1 VEHAEPTTGPISPE
15 LVLVDPDLGAAA
27 RAALPDHPWPA
38 PVRVEPAPKRG
49 RARRLPVR
57 PFVGPALFAVALVIL
72 GLMALRTSDRPTF
85 AAEVEPVPASPA
97 PPATT
102 PAPQPVAPLR
112 TQAQRT
118 TGKKSVP
125 PQHGPRSRR
134 KPAPPAKTKTKT
146 RATGTRRS
154 PPAKRREAPR
164 FKPARTFSWPR
175 QTAAAFYQV
184 TFLRNGKLFY
194 RTRIGPP
201 RLELPPRIR
210 FTPGRYHWIVRPVI
224 SGALADPIVDSTFE
238 VARD

>member
-1 VEHAEPTTGPISPE
+1 MEHAEPTTGPISPE
-15 LVLVDPDLGAAA
+15 LVLIDPDLGAAA

-38 PVRVEPAPKRG
+38 PVRLEPAPTR
-49 RARRLPVR
+49 RRRRLPVR
-57 PFVGPALFAVALVIL
+57 PFVGPALFALALVIL

-85 AAEVEPVPASPA
+85 AAEGEPVPPTPA

-102 PAPQPVAPLR
+102 PAPQPVAPVR
-112 TQAQRT
+112 TQAPRT
-118 TGKKSVP
+118 TTKKSVP

-134 KPAPPAKTKTKT
+134 KPAPPPKTKTKT
-146 RATGTRRS
+146 KKRSTRRS
-154 PPAKRREAPR
+154 APTRPRAAPR

-184 TFLRNGKLFY
+184 TFLHNGKLFY
-194 RTRIGPP
+194 RTRVGPP

>member
-15 LVLVDPDLGAAA
+15 LVLIDPDLGAAA

-38 PVRVEPAPKRG
+38 PVRLEPAPTR
-49 RARRLPVR
+49 RRRRLPVR
-57 PFVGPALFAVALVIL
+57 PFVGPALFALALVIL

-85 AAEVEPVPASPA
+85 AAEGEPVPPIPA

-102 PAPQPVAPLR
+102 PAPQPVAPVR
-112 TQAQRT
+112 TQAPRT
-118 TGKKSVP
+118 TTKKSVP

-134 KPAPPAKTKTKT
+134 KPAAPPKTKTKT
-146 RATGTRRS
+146 RSTRRS
-154 PPAKRREAPR
+154 APTRPRVAPR

-184 TFLRNGKLFY
+184 TFLHNGKLFY
-194 RTRIGPP
+194 RTRVGPP